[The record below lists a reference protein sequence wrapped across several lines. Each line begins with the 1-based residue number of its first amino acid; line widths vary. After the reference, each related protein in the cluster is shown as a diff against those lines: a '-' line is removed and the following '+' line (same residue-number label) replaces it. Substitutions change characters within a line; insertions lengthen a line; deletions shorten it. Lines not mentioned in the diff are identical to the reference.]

1 MTPAA
6 KSETIGHT
14 YSGASDRIDGYQ
26 VITIDGVRVG
36 TVTST
41 SEHGLVVRCGN
52 WPRRSL
58 RALPVEQAVIRDIDR
73 TVLMLAS
80 PDELQR
86 LSKPARA
93 QVGDAATVQA
103 RGLPRR
109 QRR

>member
-6 KSETIGHT
+6 KAETIGHT

-41 SEHGLVVRCGN
+41 SEHGLVVRCGS

-80 PDELQR
+80 PEELQQ
-86 LSKPARA
+86 LSKPAHA
-93 QVGDAATVQA
+93 PSGDAATAQT
-103 RGLPRR
+103 RGLSRR

>member
-1 MTPAA
+1 MTPVAR
-6 KSETIGHT
+6 SETVGHT
-14 YSGASDRIDGYQ
+14 YSGASDRVDGYQ

-80 PDELQR
+80 PEELQQLR
-86 LSKPARA
+86 KPARA
-93 QVGDAATVQA
+93 PGADASTVQA
-103 RGLPRR
+103 RGQRR